1 MPKEKQPIII
11 KKIKK
16 GGHGGHHGGAWKV
29 AYADFITAMMAL
41 FLVLWLVAVMSID
54 AKKRIA
60 EYFRSFTV
68 FQGPE
73 AGGATGISIM
83 QGGPVKLDKD
93 PGDIKNAKNIQNK
106 LVAEIGKLIE
116 EKLKELKEQIL
127 VFTTNEGVRIELT
140 EKTGTPLFESGKNNL
155 LPNGEDA
162 LKVLTEKI
170 KDLPNNIAI
179 EGHTD
184 SHPYPGEGYTN
195 WELAADRANAAR
207 RAMINYGLDPKR
219 IKKVTSFADVVPIK
233 PDNPYD
239 GINRRISILLEVKQ
253 QPVNVTTKSLWMEN
267 AAPAP
272 AATDAVSSGQ

>member
-1 MPKEKQPIII
+1 MPREEQPIII

-16 GGHGGHHGGAWKV
+16 AGHGGGHHGGAWKV
-29 AYADFITAMMAL
+29 AYADFVTAMMAL

-106 LVAEIGKLIE
+106 LVAEIGKIIE
-116 EKLKELKEQIL
+116 EKLKGLKEQIL

-140 EKTGTPLFESGKNNL
+140 EKTGTPLFETGKNNL
-155 LPNGEDA
+155 LRSGEDA
-162 LKVLTEKI
+162 LKVLTETI
-170 KDLPNNIAI
+170 MNLPNNIVI

-184 SHPYPGEGYTN
+184 SQPYPGEGYTN

-207 RAMINYGLDPKR
+207 RAIIKYGLDPKR
-219 IKKVTSFADVVPIK
+219 IKRVASFADALPIK
-233 PDNPYD
+233 PDDPYD
-239 GINRRISILLEVKQ
+239 GINRRISILIEVKQ
-253 QPVNVTTKSLWMEN
+253 QPTAIDKSLWMEN
-267 AAPAP
+267 AQPEIM
-272 AATDAVSSGQ
+272 Q